1 MSTDENFLE
10 KKERLKLSIRIS
22 RRSFL
27 KRTAALTA
35 ASGLAGCSPLIQGC
49 ASKREFDLVIEGG
62 LVYDG
67 TGKPPVAS
75 DVAIVHDLIAKV
87 GKIGSSRGKTVLGA
101 AGLAVSPGFIDAHDH
116 TDLSLIVNPKAESV
130 IHQGITTLLSGQC
143 GGSPFPIS
151 DQIFEEER
159 ENAKR
164 IYGIELDWRDMAGFF
179 SRLEAGGSA
188 LNYATF
194 VGHGTIRGRAM
205 GFSDRPPTD
214 QELELMKRLVEDH
227 IRGGAFGISTGLE
240 YTPGSF
246 ARPEEVAALC
256 RAAARLGAVYATH
269 MRDEGDRLL
278 ESLAESIDAAKASGV
293 RLQISHFKTAYPR
306 NWSKLD
312 AALAMLEQ
320 ARRDGVEVFCDRY
333 PYIAASTGLSF
344 YFPMWA
350 REGTAGEFVSR
361 LQDLGLDSRLR
372 SHLAEQEK
380 KLGSWDR
387 IILSS
392 ITSVKNRVLQGKNVL
407 EAAGEA
413 GKPPYEFMRD
423 LLIEEKGM
431 VDMVVFMMNED
442 NLKKIL
448 AHPLVGVG
456 CDGSAVAPYGI
467 LGMGKPH
474 PRNYGTFPRV
484 LGKYVREEKILP
496 AEEMI
501 RKMTSV
507 PAARF
512 GFEKR
517 GLIKVGNYADLVV
530 YDPGR
535 IEDRATWVNPHQYPA
550 GIAYVIVNGQVVV
563 DHNEHTGRLPGRI
576 LRKCV

>member
-1 MSTDENFLE
+1 
-10 KKERLKLSIRIS
+10 
-22 RRSFL
+22 
-27 KRTAALTA
+27 
-35 ASGLAGCSPLIQGC
+35 
-49 ASKREFDLVIEGG
+49 
-62 LVYDG
+62 
-67 TGKPPVAS
+67 
-75 DVAIVHDLIAKV
+75 
-87 GKIGSSRGKTVLGA
+87 
-101 AGLAVSPGFIDAHDH
+101 
-116 TDLSLIVNPKAESV
+116 
-130 IHQGITTLLSGQC
+130 
-143 GGSPFPIS
+143 
-151 DQIFEEER
+151 
-159 ENAKR
+159 
-164 IYGIELDWRDMAGFF
+164 
-179 SRLEAGGSA
+179 
-188 LNYATF
+188 
-194 VGHGTIRGRAM
+194 
-205 GFSDRPPTD
+205 
-214 QELELMKRLVEDH
+214 
-227 IRGGAFGISTGLE
+227 
-240 YTPGSF
+240 
-246 ARPEEVAALC
+246 
-256 RAAARLGAVYATH
+256 
-269 MRDEGDRLL
+269 
-278 ESLAESIDAAKASGV
+278 
-293 RLQISHFKTAYPR
+293 
-306 NWSKLD
+306 
-312 AALAMLEQ
+312 
-320 ARRDGVEVFCDRY
+320 
-333 PYIAASTGLSF
+333 
-344 YFPMWA
+344 MWA

-361 LQDLGLDSRLR
+361 LQDPGLDSRLR

-407 EAAGEA
+407 QAAGEA

-467 LGMGKPH
+467 LGIGKPH